1 MIYSIRG
8 KLMVKDTELAVVEC
22 GGVGYACRTTLSTL
36 SQLQAVGN
44 DVMLYTYL
52 HVREDNIEL
61 FGFASQQE
69 LNCFKMLISV
79 SGVGPKAALSILS
92 DVTPEKFALL
102 VASEDSKTLTRT
114 KGIGAKTA
122 QRIVLELK
130 DKIVKE
136 NINIID
142 CLKKQVLAKNTLLI
156 EKISTSQLDENNM
169 KKVTLICKYKNSF
182 VFNTVMTELSALDD
196 VIKIR
201 MNSDFDLS

>member
-1 MIYSIRG
+1 M
-8 KLMVKDTELAVVEC
+8 
-22 GGVGYACRTTLSTL
+22 STL

-136 NINIID
+136 NINIADAQGNIG
-142 CLKKQVLAKNTLLI
+142 A
-156 EKISTSQLDENNM
+156 
-169 KKVTLICKYKNSF
+169 F
-182 VFNTVMTELSALDD
+182 VSEESSVSEAFSALLVLGYTQSEIAPVMAKLDSSLPSAEL
-196 VIKIR
+196 IKLALKAMAQK
-201 MNSDFDLS
+201 MNK

>member
-1 MIYSIRG
+1 
-8 KLMVKDTELAVVEC
+8 MVKDTELAVVEC

-136 NINIID
+136 NQEVDKVLYLKMIKLFSNPENCIGRII
-142 CLKKQVLAKNTLLI
+142 CQRGIFSVARTRI
-156 EKISTSQLDENNM
+156 YP
-169 KKVTLICKYKNSF
+169 V
-182 VFNTVMTELSALDD
+182 
-196 VIKIR
+196 
-201 MNSDFDLS
+201 